1 MTKSFIK
8 EAAEVIGVDP
18 AELTSVEAYQILQK
32 FVINE
37 SDVKI
42 IKSKKPADK
51 KKD

>member
-8 EAAEVIGVDP
+8 EAADVIGVDP

-42 IKSKKPADK
+42 IKAKKPSEKTRD
-51 KKD
+51 